1 MNLSIRL
8 RRLADRLHSEC
19 GKRLSSRG
27 SLLRQRWL
35 PVYDYLLDN
44 GPHPVMGIA
53 LATGLSHPAVLQ
65 FAQEMIDGGLI
76 ASYRDPKDRR
86 KRVLALSASGK
97 QLGEDYR
104 VFKAETNALVASI
117 FEDAGIPIA
126 DLLPDLE
133 QSLSKR
139 TG

>member
-1 MNLSIRL
+1 
-8 RRLADRLHSEC
+8 
-19 GKRLSSRG
+19 
-27 SLLRQRWL
+27 
-35 PVYDYLLDN
+35 
-44 GPHPVMGIA
+44 
-53 LATGLSHPAVLQ
+53 
-65 FAQEMIDGGLI
+65 MIDGGLI